1 MIQTNSV
8 FFKTI
13 GAIGCVVIALA
24 LLFSTELVTSFSH
37 NLIKTTGAVY
47 LCLSILYAFMVLYRF
62 LAKRKMFLTLKE
74 ILVTI
79 VFLFGLYDV
88 ALLADKLLVLT
99 GRDLEAMPSNIITY
113 SVIFCFIVF
122 QKYIFRNEVK

>member
-1 MIQTNSV
+1 MTQINSV

-13 GAIGCVVIALA
+13 GVIACVVIALA

-47 LCLSILYAFMVLYRF
+47 LCLSILYAFIVLYRF
-62 LAKRKMFLTLKE
+62 LAKRKMFLTFKE

-79 VFLFGLYDV
+79 IFLFGLYDV
-88 ALLADKLLVLT
+88 ALLADKLLVYT

-113 SVIFCFIVF
+113 IIILCFIVF
-122 QKYIFRNEVK
+122 QKYIFRHEVK